1 MKSDSDCKV
10 RVTIF
15 SGGVGGA
22 KLARGFAAAF
32 QDHDIRIIVNTADDE
47 VFYGLY
53 VCPDIDTVIYHLSG
67 IFNPDQGWGVRDET
81 FITLNQLSIL
91 GEEVWFKLGDRD
103 LATHLIRTRMLQDG
117 ADLTE
122 VTQHLCQK
130 LGITAEILPMSNDPV
145 RTIISSGKAELPF
158 QEYFVKQR
166 CQVNVDAVQ
175 FKGIELAN
183 PTHKVIDAIHN
194 ADLIV
199 FAPSNPV
206 VSILPIVELNGL
218 REKIRSSVACKI
230 AVSPLI
236 GRKALRGPAADLMP
250 VLNHDASAAGVA
262 DFYQDLADHLF
273 IHLNDANLKKEIE
286 SYGLR
291 AVPSNIIMPEMA
303 DSIRLAKEIFKYFKR
318 VSRVGGE
325 NENA

>member
-1 MKSDSDCKV
+1 MKSDSDCKIC
-10 RVTIF
+10 VTIF

-32 QDHDIRIIVNTADDE
+32 QDHDIRIVVNTADDA

-53 VCPDIDTVIYHLSG
+53 VCPDIDTMIYHLSG

-103 LATHLIRTRMLQDG
+103 LATHLLRTRMLQEG
-117 ADLTE
+117 ANLTE

-130 LGITAEILPMSNDPV
+130 LGITAAILPMSNDPV
-145 RTIISSGKAELPF
+145 RTFISSGKKELPF
-158 QEYFVKQR
+158 QEYFVKHR

-183 PTHKVIDAIHN
+183 PTQKVIDAIHN

-206 VSILPIVELNGL
+206 VSILPIIELNGL
-218 REKIRSSVACKI
+218 REKIRSSLACKI

-262 DFYQDLADHLF
+262 DFYQGLVDHLF
-273 IHLNDANLKKEIE
+273 VHLNDANMKKKIE
-286 SYGLR
+286 SHGLR
-291 AVPSNIIMPEMA
+291 AVPSNIIVPEMA
-303 DSIRLAKEIFKYFKR
+303 DSIRLAREIFKYFKR
-318 VSRVGGE
+318 ISGVGGE
-325 NENA
+325 NA

>member
-10 RVTIF
+10 CVTIF

-22 KLARGFAAAF
+22 KLARGFASAF
-32 QDHDIRIIVNTADDE
+32 QDHDIRIVVNTADDE

-53 VCPDIDTVIYHLSG
+53 VCPDIDTMIYHLSG

-81 FITLNQLSIL
+81 FITLNQLSNL

-103 LATHLIRTRMLQDG
+103 LATHLLRTRMLQEG

-122 VTQHLCQK
+122 VTHHLCQK
-130 LGITAEILPMSNDPV
+130 LGIMAEILPMSNDPV
-145 RTIISSGKAELPF
+145 RTFISSGKEELPF

-183 PTHKVIDAIHN
+183 PTHKVLDAIHN

-236 GRKALRGPAADLMP
+236 GRKAFRGPAADLMP
-250 VLNHDASAAGVA
+250 VLNLDVSAAGVA
-262 DFYQDLADHLF
+262 DFYQGLADHLF
-273 IHLNDANLKKEIE
+273 IHLKDANMKKKIE
-286 SYGLR
+286 SHGIR

-303 DSIRLAKEIFKYFKR
+303 DSIRLAREIFKYFKR
-318 VSRVGGE
+318 ISGVGGE
-325 NENA
+325 NA

>member
-1 MKSDSDCKV
+1 MKSDSDYRAC
-10 RVTIF
+10 VTIF

-22 KLARGFAAAF
+22 KLARGFASAF
-32 QDHDIRIIVNTADDE
+32 QDHDISIVVNTADDA

-53 VCPDIDTVIYHLSG
+53 VCPDIDTMIYHLSG
-67 IFNPDQGWGVRDET
+67 SFNPEQGWGVRDDT
-81 FITLNQLSIL
+81 FNTLNQLSIL
-91 GEEVWFKLGDRD
+91 GEEVWFTLGDRD
-103 LATHLIRTRMLQDG
+103 LATHLLRTRMLQEG
-117 ADLTE
+117 ANLTD
-122 VTQHLCQK
+122 VTHHLCQK
-130 LGITAEILPMSNDPV
+130 FGITAEILPMSNDPV
-145 RTIISSGKAELPF
+145 RTFISSGKEELPF

-183 PTHKVIDAIHN
+183 PTQKVLDAIN
-194 ADLIV
+194 DADLLV

-250 VLNHDASAAGVA
+250 ILKLDASAVGVA
-262 DFYQDLADHLF
+262 DFYRDLVDHLF
-273 IHLNDANLKKEIE
+273 IHLNDANMKEKIE
-286 SYGLR
+286 SYGLM
-291 AVPSNIIMPEMA
+291 AVPSNIIIPEMA
-303 DSIRLAKEIFKYFKR
+303 DSIRLAREIFAYFER

-325 NENA
+325 NA